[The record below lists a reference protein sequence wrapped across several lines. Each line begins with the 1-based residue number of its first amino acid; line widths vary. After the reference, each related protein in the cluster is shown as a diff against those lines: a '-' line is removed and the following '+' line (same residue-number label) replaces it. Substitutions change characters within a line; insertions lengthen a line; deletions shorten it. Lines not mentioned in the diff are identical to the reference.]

1 MSLGIKSA
9 AIYFAL
15 TLSAFAQVA
24 NVQKPVVDIYTP
36 LPVVGTGG
44 QIGVSLTR
52 VLNLVQN
59 EREYRLGVITGAQG
73 DVAMLRTHTEAKN
86 GRNVVIF
93 TGVSTFTFNG
103 VENPNPGFDRQTD
116 FILSTGIGKNT
127 LAIMVHPQ
135 SPLKDIKDLVNYIKN
150 KNGETFMASTLTS
163 PASKML
169 NDIFMRQFGIPEN
182 KVKVINYK
190 TTPEIKFA
198 IENKEADYSIFTI
211 PEFDQLKFLAVSSPK
226 RLSNFPNVPTGAE
239 AGFKEFTLESILLFA
254 VPKPNAKFL
263 ETFEADMKKVCAS
276 PEFEPISRIRAPHL
290 SFCMT
295 GRESSEV
302 IRNELALINR
312 TIKK

>member
-1 MSLGIKSA
+1 MNKLMLA
-9 AIYFAL
+9 
-15 TLSAFAQVA
+15 AFAALLSVSAHAQS
-24 NVQKPVVDIYTP
+24 QKPVVDIYTP

-44 QIGVSLTR
+44 QIGVGLTR
-52 VLNLVQN
+52 ILNSVQN
-59 EREYRLGVITGAQG
+59 EREYRLGVIQGAQG
-73 DVAMLRTHTEAKN
+73 DTAMLRTHTEAQN
-86 GRNVVIF
+86 NRNVIVF

-103 VENPNPGFDRQTD
+103 IENPNPGFDRQTD
-116 FILSTGIGKNT
+116 FILSNGIGKNT

-135 SPLKDIKDLVNYIKN
+135 SPLKDVKDLVNHIKN

-169 NDIFMRQFGIPEN
+169 NDIFMKQYGIPEN

-239 AGFKEFTLESILLFA
+239 VGFKEFTLESILLFA
-254 VPKPNAKFL
+254 VPKANAKFL
-263 ETFEADMKKVCAS
+263 DTFESDMKKVCAS
-276 PEFEPISRIRAPHL
+276 PDFEPISRIRAPHL
-290 SFCMT
+290 SYCMD

-312 TIKK
+312 VYKK

>member
-1 MSLGIKSA
+1 MNKLMLAAVAVLMSVSA
-9 AIYFAL
+9 H
-15 TLSAFAQVA
+15 AQS
-24 NVQKPVVDIYTP
+24 QKPVVDIYTS

-44 QIGVSLTR
+44 QIAVGITR
-52 VLNLVQN
+52 ILNTVQN
-59 EREYRLGVITGAQG
+59 EREYRLGVIQGAQG
-73 DVAMLRTHTEAKN
+73 DVAMLRAHTEAQTGKN
-86 GRNVVIF
+86 VILYN
-93 TGVSTFTFNG
+93 GVSTFTFNAI
-103 VENPNPGFDRQTD
+103 ENPSPGFERQTD

-135 SPLKDIKDLVNYIKN
+135 SPHKDIKDLVNHIKN
-150 KNGETFMASTLTS
+150 KNGESFMASTLTS

-169 NDIFMRQFGIPEN
+169 NDIFMKQYGIPEN

-239 AGFKEFTLESILLFA
+239 VGFKEFTLESILLFA
-254 VPKPNAKFL
+254 VPKANAKFL
-263 ETFEADMKKVCAS
+263 DTFEADMKKVCAS
-276 PEFEPISRIRAPHL
+276 PDFEPIAKIRAPHL
-290 SFCMT
+290 SYCMPA
-295 GRESSEV
+295 RETSEV

-312 TIKK
+312 TLKK

>member
-1 MSLGIKSA
+1 MNKLMLAAFA
-9 AIYFAL
+9 AIMSV
-15 TLSAFAQVA
+15 SAHAQVA
-24 NVQKPVVDIYTP
+24 TVQKPVVDVYTP

-44 QIGVSLTR
+44 QIAVNLVR
-52 VLNLVQN
+52 VLNTVQN
-59 EREYRLGVITGAQG
+59 EREYRLGVIQGAQG
-73 DVAMLRTHTEAKN
+73 DVAMLRTHTEAQSGKN
-86 GRNVVIF
+86 IIAF

-103 VENPNPGFDRQTD
+103 IENPDPGFDRQQD

-135 SPLKDIKDLVNYIKN
+135 SPFKDIKDLVNHIKN

-169 NDIFMRQFGIPEN
+169 NDIFMKQYGIPEN

-239 AGFKEFTLESILLFA
+239 VGFKEFTLESILLFA
-254 VPKPNAKFL
+254 VPKANGKFL
-263 ETFEADMKKVCAS
+263 TTFEADMKKVCES
-276 PEFEPISRIRAPHL
+276 PEFEPIAKIRAPHL
-290 SFCMT
+290 SYCMS
-295 GRESSEV
+295 GRESSETV
-302 IRNELALINR
+302 RNELALINR
-312 TIKK
+312 TLKK

>member
-1 MSLGIKSA
+1 MSLGIKTA
-9 AIYFAL
+9 ALFLAL
-15 TLSAFAQVA
+15 TASATAQIVTI
-24 NVQKPVVDIYTP
+24 QKPVVEIFTP

-44 QIGVSLTR
+44 QIGVGLTR
-52 VLNLVQN
+52 VLNSVQN
-59 EREYRLGVITGAQG
+59 EREYRLGVIQGAQG
-73 DVAMLRTHTEAKN
+73 DVAMLRTHTEANTGKN
-86 GRNVVIF
+86 VIVF

-103 VENPNPGFDRQTD
+103 VENPNPGFDRQKD

-127 LAIMVHPQ
+127 LALMVHPD
-135 SPLKDIKDLVNYIKN
+135 SPHKTLDDLVKHIKS

-169 NDIFMRQFGIPEN
+169 NDIFMKQYGIPEN

-239 AGFKEFTLESILLFA
+239 VGFKDFTLESILLFA
-254 VPKPNAKFL
+254 IPKANEKFL

-276 PEFEPISRIRAPHL
+276 PEFEPIARIRVPHM
-290 SFCMT
+290 SYCMS
-295 GRESSEV
+295 GRESSETV
-302 IRNELALINR
+302 RNELGLINK
-312 TIKK
+312 TFKK

>member
-1 MSLGIKSA
+1 MLLGIKSA
-9 AIYFAL
+9 IAFLAL
-15 TLSAFAQVA
+15 TVSAVAQVGTI
-24 NVQKPVVDIYTP
+24 QRPVVDIYTP

-44 QIGVSLTR
+44 QIAVGLTK
-52 VLNLVQN
+52 VLNSVQN
-59 EREYRLGVITGAQG
+59 EREYRLGVIVGAQG
-73 DVAMLRTHTEAKN
+73 DVAMLRTHTEAQTGKN
-86 GRNVVIF
+86 VIVF

-103 VENPNPGFDRQTD
+103 VENPNPGFDRQSD

-135 SPLKDIKDLVNYIKN
+135 SPFKDLKDLVNHIKN

-169 NDIFMRQFGIPEN
+169 NDIFMKQYGIPEN

-239 AGFKEFTLESILLFA
+239 VGFKDFTLETILLFA
-254 VPKPNAKFL
+254 VPKANGKFL
-263 ETFEADMKKVCAS
+263 ETFEADMKKVCTS
-276 PEFEPISRIRAPHL
+276 PDFEPIAKIRAPHL
-290 SFCMT
+290 SQCMS
-295 GRESSEV
+295 GRETSETV
-302 IRNELALINR
+302 RNELGLINR
-312 TIKK
+312 TFKK